1 MCKVKKLTAVVA
13 AVNSVYLLMPLSIVV
28 TSDNGFKIA

>member
-13 AVNSVYLLMPLSIVV
+13 AVNAIYLLMPFIIVI
-28 TSDNGFKIA
+28 TSNN